1 MLLHVHLVINV
12 SCITAKRN
20 GIRLH
25 CGNNTGLISLDV
37 GKQRVFGGQ
46 HDAADE
52 NAKQNDV
59 AVVRVVAELVTENAK
74 SAQHSESFATLL
86 QCIRPKLPF
95 TVTKSVSRGFHVRMC
110 KERHKRNIS
119 LVSYVS

>member
-1 MLLHVHLVINV
+1 MLLRVHLVINV

-20 GIRLH
+20 NIRLH

-74 SAQHSESFATLL
+74 SAQHSESFATLMHPPEITICCHKE
-86 QCIRPKLPF
+86 CIARI
-95 TVTKSVSRGFHVRMC
+95 SRKDVQRA
-110 KERHKRNIS
+110 S
-119 LVSYVS
+119 